1 MEDEITERFLQT
13 VTSKVKVWE
22 TRVNTEYFQT
32 VWQAHTSRSCPNL
45 ERLKLWFDLQA
56 QYPPLPCLTLCI
68 GSFIFSSF
76 WDGSSTVCSICHC
89 ATDGDLDSK
98 G

>member
-1 MEDEITERFLQT
+1 MEDEITECFLQT

-45 ERLKLWFDLQA
+45 ERLKL
-56 QYPPLPCLTLCI
+56 
-68 GSFIFSSF
+68 
-76 WDGSSTVCSICHC
+76 V
-89 ATDGDLDSK
+89 
-98 G
+98 